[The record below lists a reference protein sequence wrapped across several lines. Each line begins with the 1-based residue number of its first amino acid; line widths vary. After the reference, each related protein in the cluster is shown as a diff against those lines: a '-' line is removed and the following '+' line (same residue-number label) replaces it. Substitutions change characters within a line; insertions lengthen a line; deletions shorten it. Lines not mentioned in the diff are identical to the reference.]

1 MGAFLLLFISIFL
14 AVVGQLLLKKGMW
27 TVGIVYFRLNQ
38 LWPVFLK
45 TFSNFYIISGFSLF
59 ILSALLWLV
68 VLSKLD
74 VSKVYPMVA
83 AGYILILLA
92 SRWGIIVTQETVSP
106 LRWIGALVICFGVY
120 LISRS

>member
-1 MGAFLLLFISIFL
+1 MNAFLLLFISIFF

-27 TVGIVYFRLNQ
+27 TVGVIYFHFSH
-38 LWPVFLK
+38 LWSTFLK
-45 TFSNFYIISGFSLF
+45 VFSNWYVIFGFVFF

-68 VLSKLD
+68 VLSRLN

-83 AGYILILLA
+83 VGYILVLFA
-92 SRWGIIVTQETVSP
+92 SRWGIIITREPVTP

>member
-1 MGAFLLLFISIFL
+1 MAFVLLFVSIFL

-27 TVGIVYFRLNQ
+27 TVGIVYFHFSH
-38 LWPVFLK
+38 LWSTFLK
-45 TFSNFYIISGFSLF
+45 VFSNWYVIFGFVSF
-59 ILSALLWLV
+59 ILSALLWLI

-74 VSKVYPMVA
+74 ISKVYPMVA
-83 AGYILILLA
+83 AGYILVLLA

-106 LRWIGALVICFGVY
+106 LRWIGALVICLGVY

>member
-1 MGAFLLLFISIFL
+1 MAFVLLFASIFL

-83 AGYILILLA
+83 AGYILVLLA
-92 SRWGIIVTQETVSP
+92 SRWGIIVAREPVSP
-106 LRWIGALVICFGVY
+106 ARWIGALVICLGVY